1 MHINRKWGSNIK
13 LIYAEDMTTVVEES
27 TVEVQDVEE
36 EAE

>member
-27 TVEVQDVEE
+27 WYSNHYFENRK
-36 EAE
+36 